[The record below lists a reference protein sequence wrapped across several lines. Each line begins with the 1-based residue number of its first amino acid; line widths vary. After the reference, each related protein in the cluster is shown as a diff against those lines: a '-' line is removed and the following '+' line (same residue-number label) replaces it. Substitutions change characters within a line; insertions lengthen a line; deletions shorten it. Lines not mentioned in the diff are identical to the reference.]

1 MPTDEEFLRS
11 YLEAVARIPPLS
23 AEEESDLWRAFASE
37 DERQQLT
44 ARKRLI
50 ESQLGLV
57 VSMAERYRG
66 RGLTFVDLA
75 QEGNLGLVRA
85 VESFDPHSG
94 HRLPNFATLW
104 IRYAITQA
112 VAVRRRRGGREGN
125 GSQA

>member
-1 MPTDEEFLRS
+1 VPTDEENLRS
-11 YLEAVARIPPLS
+11 YLEAVGRIPPLS
-23 AEEESDLWRAFASE
+23 VEEESELWQAFASG

-57 VSMAERYRG
+57 SMAGRYRG
-66 RGLTFVDLA
+66 RGLAFVDLA

-85 VESFDPHSG
+85 VESFDPNAG
-94 HRLPNFATLW
+94 HRPPIFATPW

-112 VAVRRRRGGREGN
+112 IAVRRRRPGREGN
-125 GSQA
+125 GSEA